1 MRNYIIRRILT
12 LIPLYF
18 GITIITFLIIH
29 LAPGKPSDLEAQ
41 MRPGMAIARE
51 RLEKIYGLDKPLHE
65 QYWSWLKKMMVLDFG
80 NSFQDSLPVLDKIEK
95 TLPNTI
101 ILNIAAL
108 FLIYIVAVPIGIL
121 SAVKQYS
128 VFDKASTV
136 FVFIGMAIPS
146 FWLALLLILVFSV
159 KLGWLPISGMH
170 SIMMN
175 FQTLHLWDNAWD
187 LFRHSILPVFVQAFA
202 GLAWLSRYTRS
213 SMLEIIRQDYIIT
226 ARAKGLSERDVIY
239 KHALRNALLPIVT
252 IFGLSLPGLISGSVI
267 VETIFAWPG
276 MGRLA
281 FQAVLARDYPL
292 IMGTSVFSVF
302 LLLFG
307 NLVADILYGVVDP
320 RIKYD

>member
-1 MRNYIIRRILT
+1 MRSFIIRRVLT

-18 GITIITFLIIH
+18 GITLITFLIIH
-29 LAPGKPSDLEAQ
+29 LAPGKPSDLETQ

-51 RLEKIYGLDKPLHE
+51 RLEKIYGLDKPLYE
-65 QYWSWLKKMMVLDFG
+65 QYWSWLKKMVVLDFG
-80 NSFQDSLPVLDKIEK
+80 NSFQDSLPVLQKIK
-95 TLPNTI
+95 QTLPNTI

-108 FLIYIVAVPIGIL
+108 LLIYLFAVPIGIL

-128 VFDKASTV
+128 IFDKASTV

-146 FWLALLLILVFSV
+146 FWLALLLILIFSV
-159 KLGWLPISGMH
+159 KWGWLPISGMH
-170 SIMMN
+170 SITMN
-175 FQTLHLWDNAWD
+175 FQAISIWGQTWD
-187 LFRHSILPVFVQAFA
+187 LVKHAILPVFVLSFA

-213 SMLEIIRQDYIIT
+213 SMLEIIRQDYITT
-226 ARAKGLSERDVIY
+226 ARAKGLSERSVIY

-252 IFGLSLPGLISGSVI
+252 ILGLSLPGLIGGSVI

-281 FQAVLARDYPL
+281 YQAVLARDYPL

-307 NLVADILYGVVDP
+307 NLVADILYGIVDP

>member
-1 MRNYIIRRILT
+1 MRNFIIRRLLAI
-12 LIPLYF
+12 IPLYF
-18 GITIITFLIIH
+18 GITLITFLIIH

-41 MRPGMAIARE
+41 MRPGLAIARE
-51 RLEKIYGLDKPLHE
+51 RLEKIYGLDKPLHL
-65 QYWSWLKKMMVLDFG
+65 QYWNWLKRMVVFDFG
-80 NSFQDSLPVLDKIEK
+80 HSFKDHQPVLDKIK
-95 TLPNTI
+95 ATLPNTI
-101 ILNIAAL
+101 ILSIASL
-108 FLIYIVAVPIGIL
+108 LLIYLIAVPIGIL

-128 VFDKASTV
+128 IFDKASTV

-146 FWLALLLILVFSV
+146 FWLALLLMMIFSV

-170 SIMMN
+170 SLLFE
-175 FQTLHLWDNAWD
+175 FQVMSFWEKALD
-187 LFRHSILPVFVQAFA
+187 LIRHAILPVVVLSFS

-213 SMLEIIRQDYIIT
+213 SMLEIIRQDYITT
-226 ARAKGLSERDVIY
+226 ARAKGLSERQVIF

-252 IFGLSLPGLISGSVI
+252 ILGLSLPGLISGSVI

-281 FQAVLARDYPL
+281 YQAVLARDYPL

-307 NLVADILYGVVDP
+307 NLLADIVYGIVDP
-320 RIKYD
+320 RIKYE

>member
-41 MRPGMAIARE
+41 MRPGMAIAAE
-51 RLEKIYGLDKPLHE
+51 RLEKIYGLDKPLHI
-65 QYWSWLKKMMVLDFG
+65 QYWNWLKKMVMLDFG
-80 NSFQDSLPVLDKIEK
+80 HSFKDSQPVLDKIMA

-108 FLIYIVAVPIGIL
+108 FLIYLFAVPIGIL

-128 VFDKASTV
+128 IFDKASTV

-146 FWLALLLILVFSV
+146 FWLALLLIMVFSV

-170 SIMMN
+170 SLIMN
-175 FQTLHLWDNAWD
+175 YQTAPFWDKVWD
-187 LFRHSILPVFVQAFA
+187 LASHAILPVFVLAFA

-226 ARAKGLSERDVIY
+226 ARAKGLSEGKVIY

-252 IFGLSLPGLISGSVI
+252 IFGLSLPGLIGGSVI

-281 FQAVLARDYPL
+281 YQAVLARDYPL

-307 NLVADILYGVVDP
+307 NLLADIMYGIVDP
-320 RIKYD
+320 RIKYE

>member
-1 MRNYIIRRILT
+1 
-12 LIPLYF
+12 
-18 GITIITFLIIH
+18 
-29 LAPGKPSDLEAQ
+29 
-41 MRPGMAIARE
+41 
-51 RLEKIYGLDKPLHE
+51 
-65 QYWSWLKKMMVLDFG
+65 
-80 NSFQDSLPVLDKIEK
+80 PVLDIILK

-108 FLIYIVAVPIGIL
+108 LLIYLFAVPIGIL

-128 VFDKASTV
+128 IFDKASTV

-146 FWLALLLILVFSV
+146 FWLALLLILIFSV

-170 SIMMN
+170 SLA
-175 FQTLHLWDNAWD
+175 FSFEDLTFLERAWD
-187 LFRHSILPVFVQAFA
+187 LIAHAILPVFVLAFS

-213 SMLEIIRQDYIIT
+213 SMLEIIRQDYITT
-226 ARAKGLSERDVIY
+226 ARAKGLSERSVIY
-239 KHALRNALLPIVT
+239 KHALKNALLPIVT
-252 IFGLSLPGLISGSVI
+252 ILGLSLPGLIGGSVI
-267 VETIFAWPG
+267 IETIFAWPG

-281 FQAVLARDYPL
+281 YQAVLARDYPV

-307 NLVADILYGVVDP
+307 NLVADILYGIVDP

>member
-1 MRNYIIRRILT
+1 MRNFIIRRILT

-41 MRPGMAIARE
+41 MRPGLAIARQ
-51 RLEKIYGLDKPLHE
+51 RLEKIYGLDKPLHI
-65 QYWSWLKKMMVLDFG
+65 QYWNWLKKMLVLDFG
-80 NSFQDSLPVLDKIEK
+80 NSFKDSQPVLDKILQ

-108 FLIYIVAVPIGIL
+108 LLIYLIAVPIGIL

-128 VFDKASTV
+128 LFDKASTV

-146 FWLALLLILVFSV
+146 FWLALLLIMIFSV

-175 FQTLHLWDNAWD
+175 FQSMSFWDKAWD
-187 LFRHSILPVFVQAFA
+187 LAKHAVLPVFVLAFS

-213 SMLEIIRQDYIIT
+213 SMLEIIRQDYITT
-226 ARAKGLSERDVIY
+226 ARAKGLSEREVIY

-252 IFGLSLPGLISGSVI
+252 ILGLSLPGLIGGSVI
-267 VETIFAWPG
+267 IETIFAWPG

-281 FQAVLARDYPL
+281 FQAVLARDYPV
-292 IMGTSVFSVF
+292 IMGTSVFSV
-302 LLLFG
+302 LLLLLG
-307 NLVADILYGVVDP
+307 NLLADILYGIVDP